1 LSRRPRFL
9 TGIFNPSDIDPERRG
24 MLMLIGG
31 IGILVV
37 FALVLIAYGYYSQNI
52 QPRGETVFSVGDRD
66 YDYAYLEKRVDAD
79 IASGEF
85 QINDIQ
91 NSVASTVLKIQN
103 EELVR
108 LTARDKGISITN
120 EELEA
125 RMRQEL
131 NVPADAPRER
141 FASALQLELQNSGL
155 SLKQYEEIVTSLAL
169 EDKLREQLATTVP
182 AEGEQ
187 VDLLILQTATRES
200 AQAALDRINAGEEFQ
215 DVAQEVSVHTSKQV
229 GGEFGWAPRGLLPKS
244 VEDVVFALTGR
255 SQVVQN
261 DLGFFVFEVRD
272 KQTRPI
278 DEALKERVVQSQ
290 LNETVTATRTAA
302 GVTNSLT
309 IGQVQDIAQHIQ
321 DSIG

>member
-1 LSRRPRFL
+1 
-9 TGIFNPSDIDPERRG
+9 
-24 MLMLIGG
+24 MLIGG
-31 IGILVV
+31 LGILVV
-37 FALVLIAYGYYSQNI
+37 FALILIAFGYYSQNI
-52 QPRGETVFSVGDRD
+52 KPRGETVFSVGDRD

-85 QINDIQ
+85 QVNDIQ
-91 NSVASTVLKIQN
+91 TSVANTVLKIQN

-108 LTARDKGISITN
+108 LTARDKGISISD

-125 RMRQEL
+125 RMREEL
-131 NVPADAPRER
+131 NVPEDAPRER

-155 SLKQYEEIVTSLAL
+155 SLSQYEEIVTSLAL
-169 EDKLREQLATTVP
+169 EDKLREQLATSVP

-187 VDLLILQTATRES
+187 VDLLILQTATRET

-244 VEDVVFALTGR
+244 IEDVVFALTGR
-255 SQVVQN
+255 SQVVQDN
-261 DLGFFVFEVRD
+261 LGFFVFEVRD

-278 DEALKERVVQSQ
+278 DESLKERVVQSQ
-290 LNETVTATRTAA
+290 LNETVTATRTAV